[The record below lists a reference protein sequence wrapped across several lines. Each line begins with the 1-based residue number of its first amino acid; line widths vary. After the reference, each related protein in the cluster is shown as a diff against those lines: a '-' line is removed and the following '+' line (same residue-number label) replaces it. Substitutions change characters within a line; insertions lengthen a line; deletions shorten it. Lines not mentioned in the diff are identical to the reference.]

1 MELLSLDEYTRSF
14 FKHERAG
21 LEKNYPG
28 ISEERIRRE
37 VRQLLSQTQLNPS
50 DTSKAIFFPSA
61 TDEVT
66 LFFEELKT
74 GRPIEQIRKRA
85 FFYRSE
91 FYINESVLIPRSET
105 EILVEE
111 VAKYINKNLS
121 GPVSICD
128 IGTGS
133 GAIILSLLQ
142 ESNYEMKCLAT
153 DISNEALKVAKRNLF
168 LQRFKFKKS
177 SHVDFHLGDRLS
189 GIEHKF
195 DIIVTNPPYI
205 KTKKDFA
212 TVHHQVAKFEPHLA
226 LFIEDEAYSEWFEVL
241 FTQVHECLNEG
252 GLFYME
258 GHEDHLEDLSQ
269 KLLNNGFNNVE
280 IVKDYTNRNR
290 FLKGYKNAKA

>member
-14 FKHERAG
+14 FNSEREG

-91 FYINESVLIPRSET
+91 FYVNESVLIPRSET

-111 VAKYINKNLS
+111 VATYINKTLS
-121 GPVSICD
+121 KSVSICD

-142 ESNYEMKCLAT
+142 ESQFEINGLAT
-153 DISNEALKVAKRNLF
+153 DISKEALEVAKRNLF
-168 LQRFKFKKS
+168 LQRFKFNKN
-177 SHVDFHLGDRLS
+177 SHLDFHQGDRLA
-189 GIEHKF
+189 GVDTKF
-195 DIIVTNPPYI
+195 DIIVSNPPYI
-205 KTKKDFA
+205 KSIQDYP
-212 TVHHQVAKFEPHLA
+212 TVHHQVSTFEPHLA
-226 LFIEDEAYSEWFEVL
+226 LFIEDEKYDEWFEEL
-241 FTQVHECLNEG
+241 FKQVENCLHER

-258 GHEDHLEDLSQ
+258 GHEDHLEELAK
-269 KLLNNGFNNVE
+269 KLENAGFCNVE
-280 IVKDYTNRNR
+280 IIKDYTNRNR
-290 FLKGYKNAKA
+290 FIKGYKNAKA